1 MCQQLGLQMK
11 LLRDGLMSSHE
22 ALWEACSWKVWWGP
36 LLIFSLFTGPVVGA
50 LLCHMLQQWHTGFL
64 AQRAA
69 PSPHPCQLFLSF
81 VFLVIVIQTDFENL
95 SAVFIC
101 IAHLHRYLLAVPIS
115 TFESGL
121 FSSLAHFSIVRFRGL
136 ICGVLCTFSTVV
148 LSDVQWARSSRD
160 AALQS
165 HGSC

>member
-1 MCQQLGLQMK
+1 MRLYGRPALEKYGGGPSSSSLCSLVLQ
-11 LLRDGLMSSHE
+11 S
-22 ALWEACSWKVWWGP
+22 V
-36 LLIFSLFTGPVVGA
+36 
-50 LLCHMLQQWHTGFL
+50 LCFVTWHTGFL

-101 IAHLHRYLLAVPIS
+101 IAYLHRYLLAMPIS